1 MSEDDWTERL
11 CIGLRGGYHSHKV
24 CFTAKIR
31 DFRALQ
37 MKVSGI
43 YEVDIYPFYGSP
55 DVMIY
60 DKQTSLGDTVAGV
73 VVGGGSKE
81 KEGGG
86 GGGES
91 PKLIEAAFQK
101 PLVPITPLLCLL
113 NWVS

>member
-1 MSEDDWTERL
+1 M
-11 CIGLRGGYHSHKV
+11 
-24 CFTAKIR
+24 
-31 DFRALQ
+31 
-37 MKVSGI
+37 
-43 YEVDIYPFYGSP
+43 DIYPFYGSP

-113 NWVS
+113 TGSADCSTSFYVSWEDHQEVYDW